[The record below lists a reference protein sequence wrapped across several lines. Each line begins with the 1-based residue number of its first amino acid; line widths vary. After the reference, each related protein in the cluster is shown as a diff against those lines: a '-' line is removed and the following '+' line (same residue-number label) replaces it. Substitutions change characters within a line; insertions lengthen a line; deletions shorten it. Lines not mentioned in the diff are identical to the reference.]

1 MATRNRPGAVHE
13 LLVPLAQNQVS
24 MTRFESRPARSG
36 LWEYLFFVDIEGH
49 ESDANVA
56 RALEG
61 MRDTAT
67 FVKVL
72 GSYPLCSE

>member
-1 MATRNRPGAVHE
+1 
-13 LLVPLAQNQVS
+13 

-49 ESDANVA
+49 ESDVNVV
-56 RALEG
+56 RALDA
-61 MRDTAT
+61 MRDKAT

-72 GSYPLCSE
+72 GSYPIGSE